1 VLSRESTNTNFIV
14 LGLTRSGIEP
24 TTYRTQGEHAKQ
36 YATDV
41 VIKSV
46 LARGF
51 EPRLGQTKDYKIG
64 ICCFLAKHEGD
75 RAKTGW
81 FDTNMFNCI

>member
-1 VLSRESTNTNFIV
+1 MLRAQQRINKDQFYSSWFD
-14 LGLTRSGIEP
+14 P
-24 TTYRTQGEHAKQ
+24 TGDRTQGEHAKQ

-41 VIKSV
+41 VTESV

-75 RAKTGW
+75 RAKTG
-81 FDTNMFNCI
+81 